1 MGRNFTRIGALI
13 ILQLFMLS
21 SAASA
26 ILIPAAP
33 PAQENSQAPYKSA
46 AFSAYWDLERVDF
59 IHYAKPTGAPATKKT
74 DPGYKLMGVK
84 WLTPEGYAI
93 NNANI
98 VGEGLD
104 TAAVITILEK
114 SSTTWNEPIIS
125 KDLFGAIS
133 PTEAKYGVYD
143 ETNTIA
149 FGPYSGSSN
158 VIAVTSVWYT
168 RTTKQIV
175 EFDMLFNTY
184 YPWGD
189 ADISGS
195 GVMDLQNIATHEFG
209 HAVGLADVYSASWS
223 EVTMYGYATA
233 GETKKRSLEETD
245 LAGLRKIYGQ

>member
-98 VGEGLD
+98 VGEGLG
-104 TAAVITILEK
+104 TAAVKSIMEL
-114 SSTTWNEPIIS
+114 SSTTWDAKTNA
-125 KDLFGAIS
+125 DLFGPADNS
-133 PTEAKYGVYD
+133 TNAPYGKYDY
-143 ETNTIA
+143 TNTIA
-149 FGPYSGSSN
+149 FGPYSGNSN

-168 RTTKQIV
+168 RTTKEIV
-175 EFDMLFNTY
+175 EFDMLFNTAFEWSTSIK
-184 YPWGD
+184 PD
-189 ADISGS
+189 PDK
-195 GVMDLQNIATHEFG
+195 MDLQNIATHEFG
-209 HAVGLADVYSASWS
+209 HAVGLSDIYSASYS
-223 EVTMYGYATA
+223 YVTMYGYASE
-233 GETKKRSLEETD
+233 GQIDKRD
-245 LAGLRKIYGQ
+245 LAQPDIAGLQKIYGL

>member
-1 MGRNFTRIGALI
+1 MGKTFTRIGALI

-84 WLTPEGYAI
+84 WLTMEGYAI

-98 VGEGLD
+98 AGECLG
-104 TAAVITILEK
+104 TAEVQAILEK
-114 SSTTWNEPIIS
+114 SSTTWDDAIES
-125 KDLFGAIS
+125 KELFGEIGTTARN
-133 PTEAKYGVYD
+133 YGVYD

-168 RTTKQIV
+168 RTTKEIV
-175 EFDMLFNTY
+175 EFDMLFNTAFEWSATDSAV
-184 YPWGD
+184 PD
-189 ADISGS
+189 K
-195 GVMDLQNIATHEFG
+195 MDLQNIATHEFG

-223 EVTMYGYATA
+223 EVTMYGYASE
-233 GETKKRSLEETD
+233 GQIDKRD
-245 LAGLRKIYGQ
+245 LAQPDIAGLQKIYG